1 MVVIATTRSCI
12 EHMASRHNDT
22 FAANRSK
29 IDSAVLK
36 YHFP

>member
-1 MVVIATTRSCI
+1 
-12 EHMASRHNDT
+12 MASRHNDT